1 MSENSKTLVSS
12 APNMPFMRRMRQNL
26 AGFLVRVLYGREM
39 TITPFQSS
47 AVAGTVIFWYFES
60 GVRYFVMVKNP
71 RQSPQARFVSCLGL
85 GDNTDITSAAK
96 ETVRTLLGEVF
107 FKSLNKGLI
116 AVDRVAAVPTFKCE
130 DPTSKTFIPV
140 NSAVWAVQITPEQ
153 AQLCQPKVNDMDVVA
168 IPEFAVLGKEVTS
181 SHHMLYQAALKHIH
195 GSNPL
200 AQALGIEQ
208 LEDIFKEVT
217 EVNTKVIH

>member
-12 APNMPFMRRMRQNL
+12 ASNMPFWRRSRMRL
-26 AGFLVRVLYGREM
+26 ANFLVKTLYGREM

-47 AVAGTVIFWYFES
+47 AVAGTVIFWYFEN

-71 RQSPQARFVSCLGL
+71 KQGQQARFVSCLGL
-85 GDNTDITSAAK
+85 GDNPDITSAVK
-96 ETVRTLLGEVF
+96 QTVKTLLGDVF
-107 FKSLNKGLI
+107 FKSLDKGLI

-130 DPTSKTFIPV
+130 DPTSKGFVPV

-153 AQLCQPKVNDMDVVA
+153 AQLCQPKVSDVDVVA
-168 IPEFAVLGKEVTS
+168 IPEFAVTGKEVTS
-181 SHHMLYQAALKHIH
+181 SHHMLYQACLKHIH

-200 AQALGIEQ
+200 AQALGLEQ
-208 LEDIFKEVT
+208 LEDIFKEASDIS
-217 EVNTKVIH
+217 NKVIH